1 MIGRSFYKMGDLRY
15 FWSFVEYSINVRKVM
30 KKNCRVGVVQA
41 CPALFD
47 LNTSIEIAIDWIKK
61 GQEAGCELL
70 LFPES
75 FLPAYPR
82 GLRFDAVVGRRSEAS
97 RIAWRRYWEQCVD
110 PSSDVLAPL
119 QAAIKE
125 AGIYVALGVTE
136 REPLGGSLYCSLLY
150 FDHEGKLVGKH
161 RKLKPT
167 GLERYL
173 WAEGDGSDLGPLSTP
188 LGRVGGLICWENYM
202 PLARMALYQAGVE
215 IYLAPTADARPS
227 WQATMQH
234 IALEG
239 RCYVMGANQVVRKQD
254 YPEEW
259 QSDLAE
265 EPEWMCEG
273 GSVILSPQGE
283 VLAGP
288 LWKQEGLLQADL
300 DSQVLIQSKL
310 DFDVRGHYA
319 RPDVFE
325 FGIKVAQSDHAQYDK

>member
-1 MIGRSFYKMGDLRY
+1 
-15 FWSFVEYSINVRKVM
+15 M
-30 KKNCRVGVVQA
+30 KNECRVGVVQA
-41 CPALFD
+41 CPAIFNLKK
-47 LNTSIEIAIDWIKK
+47 SIEIAIDCVKK
-61 GQEAGCELL
+61 GHEAGCELL

-97 RIAWRRYWEQCVD
+97 RIDWRRYWEQCVD
-110 PSSDVLAPL
+110 PGSDVLAPL
-119 QAAIKE
+119 QAAIKQ
-125 AGIYVALGVTE
+125 ARIYVAMGVTE
-136 REPLGGSLYCSLLY
+136 REPLGSSLYCSLLY
-150 FDHEGKLVGKH
+150 LDPQGRLIGKH

-173 WAEGDGSDLGPLSTP
+173 WAEGDGSDLGLLNTP
-188 LGRVGGLICWENYM
+188 LGRIGGLICWENYM

-227 WQATMQH
+227 WQATLQH

-239 RCYVMGANQVVRKQD
+239 RCYVLGSNQVVRKQD
-254 YPEEW
+254 YPADW
-259 QSDLAE
+259 QVDLAE
-265 EPEWMCEG
+265 EPEWLCEG
-273 GSVILSPQGE
+273 GSVIISPLGE

-288 LWKQEGLLQADL
+288 LWQEEGLLVADL
-300 DSQVLIQSKL
+300 DSELLIQSKL

-325 FGIKVAQSDHAQYDK
+325 FGLKIAQSNVDPSAE